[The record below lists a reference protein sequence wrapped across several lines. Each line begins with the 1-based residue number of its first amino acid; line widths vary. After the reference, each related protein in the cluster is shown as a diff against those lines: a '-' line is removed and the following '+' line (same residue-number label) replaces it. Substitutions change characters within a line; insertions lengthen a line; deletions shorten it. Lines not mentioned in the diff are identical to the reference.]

1 MLKLAASLSWS
12 QSSPLL
18 GHRPIPEPLSPLGL
32 PPLCDHPL
40 ALRMAVGGRE
50 TCILAKVTRAI
61 MMGDM
66 GPSGVTLLYSEASV
80 FLSVKWV

>member
-1 MLKLAASLSWS
+1 MLKLAASWSWA

-18 GHRPIPEPLSPLGL
+18 GHRLIPEPLSPLGL

-40 ALRMAVGGRE
+40 TLRAAVGGRE

-61 MMGDM
+61 TMGDT
-66 GPSGVTLLYSEASV
+66 GQSGVTLLYSDASV
-80 FLSVKWV
+80 SLFVKWV